1 MSSAPAEWAARSI
14 ISDNSVIAGAK
25 PNNPLRRGENNHDL
39 ALELRFTGGRFLSV
53 AVSRSYSRL
62 CEVGL
67 TFLTLCPADRSFPS
81 NIVNKIKLN
90 LLPTFHHSQP
100 PPQHIFQI
108 KYKIP
113 SSLQA
118 VYIGFL
124 KNMLGEGREREESE
138 RKE

>member
-1 MSSAPAEWAARSI
+1 MKPAESRTLLSSAPAEWAARSI
-14 ISDNSVIAGAK
+14 ISDSNSVIAGAK

-39 ALELRFTGGRFLSV
+39 ALELRFTGCRFLSV

-90 LLPTFHHSQP
+90 LLPTLHHSP
-100 PPQHIFQI
+100 PPPPPPP
-108 KYKIP
+108 P
-113 SSLQA
+113 SSTTHLSNKIQ
-118 VYIGFL
+118 
-124 KNMLGEGREREESE
+124 NPQ
-138 RKE
+138 